1 MLSRKIRKQ
10 LKQHDL
16 AGHPE
21 CTHNWIH
28 NAGKQCEWDCWSMG
42 ASLQGIKLQQYR
54 KDSKRIAYMYIC
66 TMCGGEFWSSHKCFK
81 IPHYRVREVKNNE
94 NRKNNK
100 VRRIIKSKV

>member
-42 ASLQGIKLQQYR
+42 ASLQGIKSQQYR